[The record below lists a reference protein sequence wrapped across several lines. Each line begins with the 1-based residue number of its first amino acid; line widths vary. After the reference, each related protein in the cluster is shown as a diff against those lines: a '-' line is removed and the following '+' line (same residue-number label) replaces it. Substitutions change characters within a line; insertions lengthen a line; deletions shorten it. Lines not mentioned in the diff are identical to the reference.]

1 MRIGINWCWII
12 ASIVLMGAGLAE
24 AAQGQAEPR
33 QSLLNGDLEESDAN
47 ELPRDWTF
55 HSTCGGILS
64 LDSQAPFRGKRL
76 AVIDSTKPTAGSQQ
90 LFSNLMQN
98 VDAQSWQGQKVRFHA
113 AVKTAE
119 LGPNSTV
126 QLWFRVDRKPNAQG
140 QTQTGAFDNMQNRP
154 IRANEWT
161 RQEIIL
167 VVDEDAVNL
176 ACGIFITGTGIARV
190 DDLVIE
196 IADPAAVTTEMK
208 IPAASASARPAMD
221 PLVMKAWETAESAPH
236 QPFFNHWLWLP
247 AIALL
252 LFAIAFWPTKAHI
265 EANLNSSIPPTRI
278 RGLAIRFTVAY
289 WLLYSLPSPFSDLI
303 PWLGPQLSVCR
314 GWLENHLVAAVARVV
329 FKIDGELVPPNGS
342 GDTTFN
348 YLAVLST
355 FVLAALIAVVW
366 SLISRRNTDYPLA
379 RDLLRSYLRYVLAFT
394 LLGYGLAKVTLEFNQ
409 FPLVSDWQLKK
420 TWGDSS
426 PMNVLWAFMGTSRP
440 YTIFAG
446 LSEVLGAMLLVWRRT
461 STLGALVAIGVMTN
475 VVLLN
480 FCFDVPVKLYSSH
493 LLTMA
498 ILIAL
503 PDARRLANLLFWNRS
518 TPSVDLIEMWR
529 GVWAGRFRWAVKTMM
544 IVVGLALPLGTQI
557 WNITNQL
564 QKSETAQSQE
574 NKPVESKYRLTN
586 RGYRWINEVPFNR

>member
-1 MRIGINWCWII
+1 MRITICRCCIV
-12 ASIVLMGAGLAE
+12 ASIALLGARLA
-24 AAQGQAEPR
+24 ATVQGQSETR
-33 QSLLNGDLEESDAN
+33 TQLRNGDLEESDDHD
-47 ELPRDWTF
+47 LPRDWTF

-76 AVIDSTKPTAGSQQ
+76 AVIDSTKPTAGAQQ

-119 LGPNSTV
+119 LGPNATV

-154 IRANEWT
+154 IRAAEWT
-161 RQEIIL
+161 RQEIVL

-176 ACGIFITGTGIARV
+176 ACGIFITGTGIAQV
-190 DDLVIE
+190 DDFVIE
-196 IADPAAVTTEMK
+196 IADPAAATTEMK
-208 IPAASASARPAMD
+208 IPAVSANARPAMD
-221 PLVMKAWETAESAPH
+221 PLVMKAWEAAENAPQ

-252 LFAIAFWPTKAHI
+252 LFAIAFWPTKVQT
-265 EANLNSSIPPTRI
+265 EANLSSAIPPSRI

-303 PWLGPQLSVCR
+303 PWLGPQLSVWR
-314 GWLENHLVAAVARVV
+314 GWLENNLVAAVARVV
-329 FKIDGELVPPNGS
+329 FKIDGALVPPNGS
-342 GDTTFN
+342 GDTTYN
-348 YLAVLST
+348 YLAVLSM
-355 FVLAALIAVVW
+355 FVLAALIAIVW
-366 SLISRRNTDYPLA
+366 SLLDRRNTDCPLI

-394 LLGYGLAKVTLEFNQ
+394 LLGYGLAKVTFEFNQ

-426 PMNVLWAFMGTSRP
+426 PMNVLWAFMGSSRP

-446 LSEVLGAMLLVWRRT
+446 LSEVLGSLLLVWRRT
-461 STLGALVAIGVMTN
+461 ATLGALVAIGVMTN

-480 FCFDVPVKLYSSH
+480 FCYDVPVKLYSSH

-518 TPSVDLIEMWR
+518 TPSVELIEMWR
-529 GVWAGRFRWAVKTMM
+529 GVWAGRFRWAVKTIL

-557 WNITNQL
+557 WNVTNQW
-564 QKSETAQSQE
+564 QKSETAQSSE
-574 NKPVESKYRLTN
+574 NVPVEAQYRLTS

>member
-1 MRIGINWCWII
+1 MRITIDRWWIF
-12 ASIVLMGAGLAE
+12 AWIVVFVVLTGAGLAE
-24 AAQGQAEPR
+24 AAQGC
-33 QSLLNGDLEESDAN
+33 QSLLNGDLEESVDN
-47 ELPRDWTF
+47 LLPRDWTF
-55 HSTCGGILS
+55 HSTCGGTVA
-64 LDSQAPFRGKRL
+64 LDSQSPFRGKRL
-76 AVIDSTKPTAGSQQ
+76 AVIDSTKPTAGAQQ

-98 VDAQSWQGQKVRFHA
+98 VDAKSWQGQKVRFHA

-119 LGPNSTV
+119 LAPNATV
-126 QLWFRVDRKPNAQG
+126 QLWFRVDRQPNAQG

-154 IRANEWT
+154 IRADEWT

-196 IADPAAVTTEMK
+196 IADPAAATTEMK

-221 PLVMKAWETAESAPH
+221 PLVMKAWESAENAPQ
-236 QPFFNHWLWLP
+236 QPFFTHWLWLP
-247 AIALL
+247 ASALL
-252 LFAIAFWPTKAHI
+252 LFAIAFWPTKAQT
-265 EANLNSSIPPTRI
+265 ETNLNSSILPSRI
-278 RGLAIRFTVAY
+278 RLLAIRFTVAY
-289 WLLYSLPSPFSDLI
+289 WLMYSLPSPFSNVI
-303 PWLGPQLSVCR
+303 PWLGQQLSVCR
-314 GWLENHLVAAVARVV
+314 SWLENHLVAAVARVV

-348 YLAVLST
+348 YLAVLSM

-366 SLISRRNTDYPLA
+366 SLFDRRNTDYPLV

-394 LLGYGLAKVTLEFNQ
+394 LLGYGLAKVTFEFNQ

-426 PMNVLWAFMGTSRP
+426 PMNVLWAFMGSSRP

-446 LSEVLGAMLLVWRRT
+446 VSEVLGALLLVWRRT
-461 STLGALVAIGVMTN
+461 ATLGALVAIGVMTN

-480 FCFDVPVKLYSSH
+480 FCYDVPVKLYSSH

-529 GVWAGRFRWAVKTMM
+529 GVWAGRFRWTVKSIM
-544 IVVGLALPLGTQI
+544 IVVGLALPLGKQI
-557 WNITNQL
+557 WNVTNQL
-564 QKSETAQSQE
+564 QKSETAQSLE
-574 NKPVESKYRLTN
+574 NVPVEAKYRLTS

>member
-1 MRIGINWCWII
+1 MRITICRCCVI
-12 ASIVLMGAGLAE
+12 ASIVLLGARLADTV
-24 AAQGQAEPR
+24 QGQSETR
-33 QSLLNGDLEESDAN
+33 TQLLNGDLEESDDHDM
-47 ELPRDWTF
+47 PRDWTF

-64 LDSQAPFRGKRL
+64 LNSQSPFRGKRL
-76 AVIDSTKPTAGSQQ
+76 AVIDSTKPTAGAQQ

-113 AVKTAE
+113 AVNTAE
-119 LGPNSTV
+119 LGPNATV

-154 IRANEWT
+154 IRADEWI

-196 IADPAAVTTEMK
+196 IVDPAAITTEMK

-221 PLVMKAWETAESAPH
+221 PLVMKAWESAENAPQ
-236 QPFFNHWLWLP
+236 QPFFTHWLWLP
-247 AIALL
+247 ASALL
-252 LFAIAFWPTKAHI
+252 LFAIAYWPTKVQT
-265 EANLNSSIPPTRI
+265 ETNPNSWIPPSRI
-278 RGLAIRFTVAY
+278 RLLAIRFTVAY
-289 WLLYSLPSPFSDLI
+289 WLMYSLPSPFSDLI
-303 PWLGPQLSVCR
+303 PWLGPQLSVWR
-314 GWLENHLVAAVARVV
+314 GWLENHLVAAVARVI

-348 YLAVLST
+348 YLAVLSM
-355 FVLAALIAVVW
+355 FVLAALIAIVW
-366 SLISRRNTDYPLA
+366 SMLDRRNTDYPFV
-379 RDLLRSYLRYVLAFT
+379 RDLLLSYLRYVLAFT
-394 LLGYGLAKVTLEFNQ
+394 LLGYGLAKVTFEFNQ

-426 PMNVLWAFMGTSRP
+426 PMNVLWAFMGSSRP

-446 LSEVLGAMLLVWRRT
+446 LGEVLGATLLVWRRT
-461 STLGALVAIGVMTN
+461 ATLGALVAIGVMTN

-480 FCFDVPVKLYSSH
+480 FCYDVPVKLYSSH

-498 ILIAL
+498 ILIAI
-503 PDARRLANLLFWNRS
+503 PDARRLANLLFWNRN

-529 GVWAGRFRWAVKTMM
+529 GVWAGRFRWTVKSIM
-544 IVVGLALPLGTQI
+544 IVVGLALPLGAQI
-557 WNITNQL
+557 GNVTNQL
-564 QKSETAQSQE
+564 QKSETAQSLE
-574 NKPVESKYRLTN
+574 NVPVEAKNRLTS
-586 RGYRWINEVPFNR
+586 RGYRWISEVPFNR